1 MAVSGAPAG
10 SGGPWGWRPRTVQ
23 PAAAVPES
31 EAGLADG
38 YPRRSRERPPRVTV
52 LKAVEPSAAT
62 VIPGDHLGPDA
73 HHSTATRPLAAGR
86 ATATHARRGPLAVL
100 AQTLRKAW
108 NDRVLGLAAEAG
120 FWQLLSLPPLLL
132 AVLGTIGYLGQLG
145 SGNALNRVHAGLLS
159 AASHLLAPSA
169 VDQIVRPTLDEVLR
183 RGRLDVISFGF
194 VVSLWS
200 GSTAMATYVNTITIA
215 YGERTERS
223 AVRSRLLA
231 LRLYLVQVV
240 TGVVLLPALVLG
252 PGYLERVLHGRV
264 SVVLHTIVTWF
275 YWPVVGLLS
284 LGILTSLYHLS
295 VPHRRRWRKAIPGA
309 VLALLVWLVGSYGLR
324 YYIKVV
330 FGRELTYGTLAA
342 PLAILLFF
350 YITALAVLLG
360 AEFNATLDRD
370 VDPPAPRL
378 QRGRLGRLGRRG
390 RRQRF
395 GLSSRPRVQ

>member
-1 MAVSGAPAG
+1 MTVLNAVDPSAVGVDRSSYPAG
-10 SGGPWGWRPRTVQ
+10 DPQADR
-23 PAAAVPES
+23 AV
-31 EAGLADG
+31 
-38 YPRRSRERPPRVTV
+38 
-52 LKAVEPSAAT
+52 
-62 VIPGDHLGPDA
+62 
-73 HHSTATRPLAAGR
+73 TRPLPAKG
-86 ATATHARRGPLAVL
+86 ATGSHTRRGPFAVL
-100 AQTLRKAW
+100 TQTLSKAW
-108 NDRVLGLAAEAG
+108 SDRVLGLAAEAG

-132 AVLGTIGYLGQLG
+132 AVLGTIGYLGQLT
-145 SGNALNRVHAGLLS
+145 SGDALNRVHASLLS
-159 AASHLLAPSA
+159 ASSHMLAPSA

-215 YGERTERS
+215 YGERTARS
-223 AVRSRLLA
+223 AIRSRLLA
-231 LRLYLVQVV
+231 LRLYIVQVV

-252 PGYLERVLHGRV
+252 PGYAERVVHGRG
-264 SVVLHTIVTWF
+264 SVYLHTVVTWL
-275 YWPVVGLLS
+275 YWPVVGLLG

-370 VDPPAPRL
+370 VTPPAPRV
-378 QRGRLGRLGRRG
+378 RP
-390 RRQRF
+390 
-395 GLSSRPRVQ
+395 GLITR